1 MTDKRTGKTLLLLP
15 IVFAACLFTA
25 CALSVPPL
33 AAAGGKATVA
43 PQATA
48 LPAPTTPPTPTILP
62 TPTPFPEPTSF
73 SIAWMTDTQEYAAN
87 NSAAFESMT
96 RWIADTRDDWHTV
109 LAVHTGD
116 MIRDSYRDYEW
127 TNMQNAFRLLP
138 KDLPIVTVGGNHD
151 IASYL
156 PEYTPYLAYRPDTNV
171 EPARSTADGNVYYM
185 TLEAGDVPILVVSVT
200 YGYEVK
206 SQDWINQVCAQYAD
220 HYAILLFHSYLDPSG
235 FSSVGRYLFPGVV
248 EKSPNVRLIL
258 CGHEHGEKYK
268 PDPVDDDGDGVPDR
282 TVQQLLYDFQ
292 DEGAD
297 AVGFLRM
304 LTFDTNADTIDVVT
318 YSPYQD
324 KYGFKGV
331 GYDHFGAEHRIEN
344 AGIREFRRHPPGAP
358 QN

>member
-1 MTDKRTGKTLLLLP
+1 MTDKRTARTLLALP
-15 IVFAACLFTA
+15 IALGACLLAA
-25 CALSVPPL
+25 CALSVPPIM
-33 AAAGGKATVA
+33 AAGGKATPMPTVA
-43 PQATA
+43 AA
-48 LPAPTTPPTPTILP
+48 PTPTATPTPTVPP
-62 TPTPFPEPTSF
+62 TPTPFPEPTPF
-73 SIAWMTDTQEYAAN
+73 SIVWMTDTQEYAAN

-96 RWIADTRDDWHTV
+96 RWIADTRDEWHTV

-127 TNMQNAFRLLP
+127 TNMKAAFRLLP

-156 PEYTPYLAYRPDTNV
+156 PEYTPYLAYRPDTNA
-171 EPARSTADGNVYYM
+171 EAAHSTANGNVYYT
-185 TLEAGDVPILVVSVT
+185 TLEAGDVPIIVVSVT
-200 YGYEVK
+200 YGYEVE
-206 SQDWINQVCAQYAD
+206 SQPWINEVLARYAD
-220 HYAILLFHSYLDPSG
+220 HYAILLFHSYLEPGG

-282 TVQQLLYDFQ
+282 TVQQLLYNFQ
-292 DEGAD
+292 DEGTD

-318 YSPYQD
+318 YSPYTD
-324 KYGFKGV
+324 TYGFRGV
-331 GYDHFGAEHRIEN
+331 GYDCLGAEYKIEN
-344 AGIREFRRHPPGAP
+344 AGIRAFRLHPPEAP
-358 QN
+358 RG